1 MDYALTVNDAGKD
14 RWARDKVKNEKI
26 LGEYI
31 KLDAILTLSLT
42 ALCNLSYLSAL
53 GLMDQRGQCILFSVV
68 FTPSPPSHHGS
79 VWVLPVISL
88 LTLNRLAGLPNHI
101 YNGRGFVGPKKKTI
115 VGLLVF
121 NPLWIGPSKRT
132 TYCAKKG

>member
-14 RWARDKVKNEKI
+14 RWERDKVKNEKMFRR
-26 LGEYI
+26 I

-68 FTPSPPSHHGS
+68 FTPSPPPPRHQGRFRSK
-79 VWVLPVISL
+79 PVISL
-88 LTLNRLAGLPNHI
+88 LFLTTVTLYRRCRLA
-101 YNGRGFVGPKKKTI
+101 
-115 VGLLVF
+115 
-121 NPLWIGPSKRT
+121 
-132 TYCAKKG
+132 